1 MYGIDF
7 YDRFSTAGS
16 GCSVFS
22 PTIPALLVATFGG
35 WFIVPVPLTISCPKF
50 PTSASIPRTPTACV
64 SGKAEAPVEGD
75 NRVLGLMKL
84 TAEPFPVV
92 LATARWG
99 AGPGAPVKPGAGAT
113 AEMPTALEA
122 DGIGPVSNGANVCKD
137 DDESMPIDEDRTI
150 PGMALPLEE
159 PPADAGT
166 PGFGPDTEREVPC

>member
-22 PTIPALLVATFGG
+22 PTIPALPAATFGG
-35 WFIVPVPLTISCPKF
+35 GSIAPVPLTISCPKL
-50 PTSASIPRTPTACV
+50 PTSAFIPRTPTACV
-64 SGKAEAPVEGD
+64 SGKAEASVEGD

-92 LATARWG
+92 LTTARWG
-99 AGPGAPVKPGAGAT
+99 AGLGAPVKPGAGAA
-113 AEMPTALEA
+113 AEMPIALEE
-122 DGIGPVSNGANVCKD
+122 DGIGAASNGANVCKD
-137 DDESMPIDEDRTI
+137 DDESMPIDEDGTI

-159 PPADAGT
+159 PPADKGT
-166 PGFGPDTEREVPC
+166 PRFGPDTEREVPC

>member
-22 PTIPALLVATFGG
+22 PTIPALLLVATFGG
-35 WFIVPVPLTISCPKF
+35 GFIVPVPLTISCLKS

-84 TAEPFPVV
+84 TAEPFSLVS
-92 LATARWG
+92 ATARWG
-99 AGPGAPVKPGAGAT
+99 AEPEAPIEPGAGAT
-113 AEMPTALEA
+113 TGMPTALE
-122 DGIGPVSNGANVCKD
+122 
-137 DDESMPIDEDRTI
+137 ED
-150 PGMALPLEE
+150 
-159 PPADAGT
+159 
-166 PGFGPDTEREVPC
+166 